1 MEHHASAS
9 TSERAS
15 VHNQDF
21 EFSQI
26 GTALAAL
33 ERSGRLNLLVVG
45 IAPEVLAQVDPFNL
59 RRCPTET
66 THRAGVYISS
76 LKWRVHWHR

>member
-1 MEHHASAS
+1 M
-9 TSERAS
+9 TSFFGLIAIS
-15 VHNQDF
+15 FLPF

-26 GTALAAL
+26 GTALAAR

-59 RRCPTET
+59 RRRPTET
-66 THRAGVYISS
+66 THREAIYISS

>member
-1 MEHHASAS
+1 M
-9 TSERAS
+9 TSFFGLIAIS
-15 VHNQDF
+15 FLPF
-21 EFSQI
+21 EFSQT

-33 ERSGRLNLLVVG
+33 ERSGRPNLLVVG
-45 IAPEVLAQVDPFNL
+45 ITPEVLARVDPFNL

>member
-1 MEHHASAS
+1 M
-9 TSERAS
+9 TSFVGLIAIS
-15 VHNQDF
+15 FLPF
-21 EFSQI
+21 EFSQS
-26 GTALAAL
+26 GAALAGR

-59 RRCPTET
+59 RRRPTET
-66 THRAGVYISS
+66 THREAIYISS